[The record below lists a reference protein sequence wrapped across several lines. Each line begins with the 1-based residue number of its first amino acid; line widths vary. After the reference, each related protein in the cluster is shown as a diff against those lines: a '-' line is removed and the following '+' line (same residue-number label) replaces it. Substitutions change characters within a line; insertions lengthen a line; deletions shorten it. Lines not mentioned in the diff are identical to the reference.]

1 MRIPSHFSNRS
12 DGHDSKM
19 TPMIDVVFLLLVF
32 FVWTASF
39 QEIEYVLP
47 AELTPSAG
55 TTSEPVNPAPEQ
67 QDFDPVVIIVQ
78 MRNGQPSWLV
88 NDAPASSIER
98 VRQTLATVAQLQQ
111 EIPVIVDPHEDVP
124 LGHVIDVYD
133 AARLVGC
140 SKVQFAAP
148 EKPS

>member
-1 MRIPSHFSNRS
+1 LRIPSHFSNRS
-12 DGHDSKM
+12 DGHDTKM

-39 QEIEYVLP
+39 QAIEYVLP
-47 AELTPSAG
+47 THLTPSQG
-55 TTSEPVNPAPEQ
+55 TSSESVDPPPEQ
-67 QDFDPVVIIVQ
+67 QDFDPVVIVVQ
-78 MRNGQPSWLV
+78 MRNGQPNWLV
-88 NDAPASSIER
+88 NDEPAGSIER

-148 EKPS
+148 EKSS

>member
-12 DGHDSKM
+12 DGHDTKM

-39 QEIEYVLP
+39 QAIEYVLP
-47 AELTPSAG
+47 THLTPSQG
-55 TTSEPVNPAPEQ
+55 TSSESVDPPPEQ
-67 QDFDPVVIIVQ
+67 QDFDPVVIVVQ
-78 MRNGQPSWLV
+78 MRNGQPNWLV
-88 NDAPASSIER
+88 NDEPAGSIER

-148 EKPS
+148 EKSS